1 LVFDSLKN
9 LEFLLNLQTV
19 PLTDKYPTLL
29 TLDLKLRN
37 IRRSDQF
44 KHQCNFDDMKLNVAF
59 TNDLANNIS
68 KLTSFNSNYAGQQK
82 MLQNLHIEIDN
93 ELGINHQE
101 DGQ

>member
-1 LVFDSLKN
+1 
-9 LEFLLNLQTV
+9 
-19 PLTDKYPTLL
+19 
-29 TLDLKLRN
+29 
-37 IRRSDQF
+37 
-44 KHQCNFDDMKLNVAF
+44 MKLNVAF

-101 DGQ
+101 DGQWFRVACLDGEHLKTLYALFRALDRPEIITV